1 MNTKY
6 DVVFSRS
13 LINPRTAII
22 TSTDPEEFGWIGTK
36 GHRLISEGS
45 HLFSFQRED
54 KHGRDS
60 GVITAFRH
68 INIEQMT
75 GILTRVS
82 IVVHKRKLQ
91 AISDKMVAQFKA
103 EVEAQYAKER
113 PIENSF
119 QAVASG

>member
-36 GHRLISEGS
+36 GYRLIFEGS
-45 HLFSFQRED
+45 HLQREVE
-54 KHGRDS
+54 HGRDS

-68 INIEQMT
+68 IEQMT
-75 GILTRVS
+75 GILTRVYF
-82 IVVHKRKLQ
+82 VVRKRKLQ
-91 AISDKMVAQFKA
+91 AISDKMVAQFKV
-103 EVEAQYAKER
+103 EVEARYAKER
-113 PIENSF
+113 PIVNSF
-119 QAVASG
+119 QAVVSG